1 MAASK
6 QQTLRLAMLM
16 LFTGISCSLFQLTSA
31 LFSLLVIMY
40 KKRRRYRLMAVLESR
55 MRRSKLIRRRPRR
68 MWIRPGRSSIWWENF
83 INEKVVSEEWKE
95 NFRMSKPNFLKLCN
109 QLRPYLEKKTTRYRK
124 PLSVE
129 KQIAITL
136 YYVADEGRLQKVAN
150 AFGIARCTAS
160 VVIRRVTQII
170 SYVMGRS
177 YIKLPETED
186 EVKFL
191 VTEFYKIHGF
201 PQCLGAVDGTHV
213 PIKRPQEN
221 STDFIN
227 RKGRHSINVQAC
239 ADYKYCFLDVVI
251 KWPGSVHDARI
262 FANSSL
268 NQKLRDGTIPSC
280 PRVVVEN
287 EDPVPI
293 CILGD
298 PAYPLLPFL
307 MKEFAEGGKDA
318 QEQFFGYRL
327 SSARMVIE
335 CAFGR
340 LKARF
345 GCLRREMDINI
356 DDLPAVIHTCFILH
370 NFCEMNNEIVSK
382 QMVEQAVQYDVEFQ
396 RQRQPGPNLPT
407 NETAG
412 KRIRRIYVKYFE

>member
-1 MAASK
+1 T
-6 QQTLRLAMLM
+6 Q
-16 LFTGISCSLFQLTSA
+16 
-31 LFSLLVIMY
+31 V
-40 KKRRRYRLMAVLESR
+40 
-55 MRRSKLIRRRPRR
+55 
-68 MWIRPGRSSIWWENF
+68 
-83 INEKVVSEEWKE
+83 
-95 NFRMSKPNFLKLCN
+95 
-109 QLRPYLEKKTTRYRK
+109 
-124 PLSVE
+124 
-129 KQIAITL
+129 AITL

-186 EVKFL
+186 AVKFL

-201 PQCLGAVDGTHV
+201 PQCLGAADGTHV

-251 KWPGSVHDARI
+251 KWPGSVHDARR
-262 FANSSL
+262 FANLSL
-268 NQKLRDGTIPSC
+268 NQKLRDGTISSC

-307 MKEFAEGGKDA
+307 MKELAEGGKDA

-345 GCLRREMDINI
+345 SCLRREMDINI
-356 DDLPAVIHTCFILH
+356 DDLTAVIHTCFILH
-370 NFCEMNNEIVSK
+370 NFCEMNNEIVSQ

-412 KRIRRIYVKYFE
+412 KRIYVKYFE

>member
-1 MAASK
+1 
-6 QQTLRLAMLM
+6 
-16 LFTGISCSLFQLTSA
+16 
-31 LFSLLVIMY
+31 
-40 KKRRRYRLMAVLESR
+40 MAVLESR
-55 MRRSKLIRRRPRR
+55 MRLSELIR
-68 MWIRPGRSSIWWENF
+68 RPGRSNIWWENF

-129 KQIAITL
+129 TQVAITL

-150 AFGIARCTAS
+150 AFGSARCTAS

-177 YIKLPETED
+177 YIKLPENED

-213 PIKRPQEN
+213 PFKRPQEK

-287 EDPVPI
+287 EDSVPI

-318 QEQFFGYRL
+318 HEQFFGYRL
-327 SSARMVIE
+327 SSVRMVIE

-340 LKARF
+340 LKAHF
-345 GCLRREMDINI
+345 DCLRREMDINI

-370 NFCEMNNEIVSK
+370 NFCEMNNEIVSQ
-382 QMVEQAVQYDVEFQ
+382 QMVEQTVQYDVEFQ
-396 RQRQPGPNLPT
+396 RQRQPGPNQPT